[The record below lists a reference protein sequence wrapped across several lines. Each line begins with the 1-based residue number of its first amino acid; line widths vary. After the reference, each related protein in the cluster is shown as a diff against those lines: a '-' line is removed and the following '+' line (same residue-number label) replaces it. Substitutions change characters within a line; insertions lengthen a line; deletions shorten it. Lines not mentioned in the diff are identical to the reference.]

1 MAKEESVLASVEI
14 RPLRFRLRVIV
25 IDTVVVETGLD
36 ELGSFLHGQTAERL
50 EPRRSDGLLRTLPL
64 AFAFA
69 ARLVLPLA
77 LTLAARVCDRF
88 FGTLGRDEGGRRV
101 RNGRRKEGRRK
112 NRRSRRWKER
122 RLDVVS

>member
-25 IDTVVVETGLD
+25 IDTKIALGTVVVETGLD
-36 ELGSFLHGQTAERL
+36 ELGSFLHGQTVERL

-112 NRRSRRWKER
+112 NRRSRR
-122 RLDVVS
+122 